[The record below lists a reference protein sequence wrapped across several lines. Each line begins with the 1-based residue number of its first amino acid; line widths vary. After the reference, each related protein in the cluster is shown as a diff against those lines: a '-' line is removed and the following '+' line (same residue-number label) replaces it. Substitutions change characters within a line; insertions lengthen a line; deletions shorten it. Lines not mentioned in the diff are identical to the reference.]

1 MRELKRSRKLEGTYT
16 DVKKDVGRGYYESK
30 GKRSRNEASD
40 KVNLFDTLCDDYFDN
55 CSRLKKLSDD
65 YPVIIYSYKNNSHL
79 LIIVSKLSNSRVS
92 IQEVSVGR
100 DDIYTETFD
109 ENSTSEF
116 EKAISYARD
125 LCK

>member
-1 MRELKRSRKLEGTYT
+1 MSVFLFLSSIRKRFKENKIMREL
-16 DVKKDVGRGYYESK
+16 
-30 GKRSRNEASD
+30 KRSRNEASD

-65 YPVIIYSYKNNSHL
+65 YPVIIYSYKNNPHL

-100 DDIYTETFD
+100 DDIYTETFNETSPSD
-109 ENSTSEF
+109 VEN
-116 EKAISYARD
+116 ALSYARD